1 MRLVDVHCHLDM
13 PEFDGDRER
22 VIASARGKGVVAV
35 VNSGLGVE
43 GGRKALDL
51 AGRFPG
57 YVYATLGLEPSNLD
71 GEEFEGVRRLIL
83 DNREG
88 IVGVG
93 EVGLDYYWT
102 RGERDREIQRGRFRS
117 FIRLAG
123 DLGLPLVVHSRSA
136 GRYALQVLEEEGA
149 ERVLMHAFDGRVG
162 WAMEG
167 VRLGYYF
174 SIPTS
179 VWHSHQKQRLARQL
193 PLSCLMLE
201 SDSPVLSPVRGERNE
216 PANLVYALRKVAE
229 LKETNEATVEEE
241 TLRNAASFFNL
252 GEVSRP

>member
-1 MRLVDVHCHLDM
+1 
-13 PEFDGDRER
+13 
-22 VIASARGKGVVAV
+22 
-35 VNSGLGVE
+35 
-43 GGRKALDL
+43 
-51 AGRFPG
+51 
-57 YVYATLGLEPSNLD
+57 
-71 GEEFEGVRRLIL
+71 
-83 DNREG
+83 
-88 IVGVG
+88 
-93 EVGLDYYWT
+93 
-102 RGERDREIQRGRFRS
+102 
-117 FIRLAG
+117 
-123 DLGLPLVVHSRSA
+123 
-136 GRYALQVLEEEGA
+136 
-149 ERVLMHAFDGRVG
+149 
-162 WAMEG
+162 MEG